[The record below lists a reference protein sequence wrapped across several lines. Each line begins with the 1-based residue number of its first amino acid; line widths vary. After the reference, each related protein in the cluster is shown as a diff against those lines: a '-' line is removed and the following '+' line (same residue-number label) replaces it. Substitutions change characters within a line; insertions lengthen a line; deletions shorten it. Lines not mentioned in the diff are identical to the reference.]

1 MATIGVF
8 SLHQDRYYG
17 SIHTLTLNTRAEI
30 IPSEMTGEK
39 SPRHLVM
46 IGDVQIGA
54 GWERSSR
61 DGGKYISIKLDDP
74 RRGAAAAGGVK
85 RRAPAGNGGRPSPRP
100 QKPGHADQR
109 VFNERNQPII

>member
-30 IPSEMTGEK
+30 VPSEMTGEK
-39 SPRHLVM
+39 SPQHLVM
-46 IGDVQIGA
+46 IGDVQVGA

-74 RRGAAAAGGVK
+74 SFLTPVFANLVEIGDEHHLIWSRDEA
-85 RRAPAGNGGRPSPRP
+85 RP
-100 QKPGHADQR
+100 QQAA
-109 VFNERNQPII
+109 